1 MSKFAL
7 RLGILA
13 MAVVAVVYGCGEDS
27 GPAGPQLN
35 AARVALQSSCGEV
48 TYLTALAPV
57 LAVWDDSL
65 EVVLG
70 GGLLNDPPAYD
81 TEATATAH
89 LTALVPVLQ
98 QWETAINTALG
109 SAVVDT
115 IANYQGGTTPNQ
127 AYLTQLSA
135 TLVQWKAGLEASRG
149 TTFLPAP
156 PVFEPDDNAP
166 EIVCPVDT
174 VITCAS
180 PEGVVFDFDAFAID
194 DCDPNPVVTVQPPS
208 GSNFP
213 VGTTAVAITATDVFG
228 NSSTCSFNVTV
239 EAAEAPTIISATAN
253 PNLLWPPNHKWRTVA
268 IKINAESACDGQ
280 LTKRIVAVTC
290 NEADD
295 ANGSGN
301 TSPDFILNGNGSV
314 KLRAE
319 RSGNGSGRVYTV
331 HYECEDDFGNIVEGT
346 VDVTVPHDRGHGK

>member
-1 MSKFAL
+1 MNRLAL
-7 RLGILA
+7 RLGVIA
-13 MAVVAVVYGCGEDS
+13 IAVAAIVYGCGENSD
-27 GPAGPQLN
+27 PAAPE
-35 AARVALQSSCGEV
+35 AMATRVAAQSSCGEV
-48 TYLTALAPV
+48 IYLAALSPV

-65 EVVLG
+65 ETALG
-70 GGLLNDPPAYD
+70 SNLLNDPPAFTD
-81 TEATATAH
+81 ESTADAY

-115 IANYQGGTTPNQ
+115 IANFQAGTTPRQ

-135 TLVQWKAGLEASRG
+135 TLVQWKADLEASRG
-149 TTFLPAP
+149 SAFLPAP

-166 EIVCPVDT
+166 EIVCSGDT
-174 VITCAS
+174 VITCAG
-180 PEGVVFDFDAFAID
+180 PDGFVYNFDAFAID

-228 NSSTCSFNVTV
+228 NTSTCTFNVTV
-239 EAAEAPTIISATAN
+239 EAAEAPVIVNASAN

-268 IKINAESACDGQ
+268 IEINATSACDGQ
-280 LTKRIVAVTC
+280 LTKRIVGVTS
-290 NEADD
+290 NEAEDGT
-295 ANGSGN
+295 GSGS
-301 TSPDFILNGNGSV
+301 TSPDWIMNGNGSV

-331 HYECEDDFGNIVEGT
+331 HYELEDDFGNIVEGS
-346 VDVTVPHDRGHGK
+346 VDVLVPHDRGHGK